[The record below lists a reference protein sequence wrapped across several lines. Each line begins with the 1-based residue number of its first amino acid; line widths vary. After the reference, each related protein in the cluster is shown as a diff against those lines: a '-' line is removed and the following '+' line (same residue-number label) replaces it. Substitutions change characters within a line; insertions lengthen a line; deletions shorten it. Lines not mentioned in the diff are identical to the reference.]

1 MAKELTLREKAVD
14 IQHFLS
20 SRKGAFAELMPKHMT
35 PEKLVKG
42 ILAAATRNPRILEC
56 TQQSILNCAI
66 VSASMG
72 LDIGRP
78 RGGAYM
84 VPFRNNKAP
93 GRPYEATLIP
103 DYRGLM
109 DLAYRSGR
117 VLSIEARAVYS
128 ADDFDWAYGSDTH
141 ITHKPALS
149 DRGELIAVYGVAHIK
164 DARPALYVMGLDEV
178 NEHRAR
184 SRAAKEGPWVTDYV
198 AMALKTVVK
207 SLVNWLP
214 QSQDDLLERAV
225 EYDSRQDRGEGVADL
240 FDVIEVESEHVDD
253 RSGAAKEALQAK
265 QGGDGTDQ
273 AAGEDSTSSQESTTP
288 AGSEPAAPSEAQA
301 TVALSNAAD
310 ADGTGSKPEP
320 KKSRKGKTESARSSG
335 EGDLPPSP
343 PDPEASPSL
352 PDNHDNLMAIGGGYQ
367 AAFNVLEKAFLGHS
381 VDTPKLV
388 ADAWDS
394 DGPEWSEIA
403 GDAAELAA
411 IGKAKAYFFA
421 KAADNGFPQE

>member
-1 MAKELTLREKAVD
+1 MEKQLTIRDRAVN
-14 IQHFLS
+14 IQNFLN

-84 VPFRNNKAP
+84 APFRNNKAP

-128 ADDFDWAYGSDTH
+128 NDVFDWAYGSDSH
-141 ITHKPALS
+141 VTHKPALK
-149 DRGELIAVYGVAHIK
+149 DRGELLAVYGVAHIR
-164 DARPALYVMGLDEV
+164 DARPAMYVMGLDEV
-178 NEHRAR
+178 DEHRAR
-184 SRAAKEGPWVTDYV
+184 SRASKDGPWVTDYV
-198 AMALKTVVK
+198 PMALKTVVK

-214 QSQDDLLERAV
+214 QSQDDLLERAA

-240 FDVIEVESEHVDD
+240 FDVIEVEVEKVETRSEDAKDALRANQEGVKGADD
-253 RSGAAKEALQAK
+253 TKSEND
-265 QGGDGTDQ
+265 GDLSTEQ
-273 AAGEDSTSSQESTTP
+273 AAGDALPAQDTP
-288 AGSEPAAPSEAQA
+288 SPGPGEPAAP
-301 TVALSNAAD
+301 
-310 ADGTGSKPEP
+310 PEP
-320 KKSRKGKTESARSSG
+320 KKSGNGRRKKAESPKDGLPANPTAEAPLYSGFSMQGQALMQELEDTADLGVFWEINMERKNSLSEPERNAIDQRS
-335 EGDLPPSP
+335 D
-343 PDPEASPSL
+343 
-352 PDNHDNLMAIGGGYQ
+352 
-367 AAFNVLEKAFLGHS
+367 
-381 VDTPKLV
+381 
-388 ADAWDS
+388 
-394 DGPEWSEIA
+394 EIEEQGNA
-403 GDAAELAA
+403 
-411 IGKAKAYFFA
+411 
-421 KAADNGFPQE
+421 